1 MRLRL
6 IETGSLFTFTNSKTI
21 KHGCILKPATT
32 LFYILLILYD
42 IILLVYLMMVV
53 ELYTCK

>member
-32 LFYILLILYD
+32 LFYILLIL
-42 IILLVYLMMVV
+42 
-53 ELYTCK
+53 